1 LDDST
6 TIIKWGAMEN
16 SAPTRESSTVA
27 SIVGS
32 LKWSRDSVQNV
43 LYAAVG
49 MVSATSAHKLEL
61 ASKNC
66 GLGRAPLPMRFE
78 LDSPRFKI

>member
-16 SAPTRESSTVA
+16 SAPTTENSTVA
-27 SIVGS
+27 SSVGS
-32 LKWSRDSVQNV
+32 VKWSRDSVQNV

-49 MVSATSAHKLEL
+49 MVSAIGQQKLWLRSRTLAH
-61 ASKNC
+61 AV
-66 GLGRAPLPMRFE
+66 
-78 LDSPRFKI
+78 